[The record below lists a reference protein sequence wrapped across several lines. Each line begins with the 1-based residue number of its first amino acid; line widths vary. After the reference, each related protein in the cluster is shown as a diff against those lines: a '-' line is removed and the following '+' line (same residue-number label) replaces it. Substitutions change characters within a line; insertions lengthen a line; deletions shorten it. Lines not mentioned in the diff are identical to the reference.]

1 MGKTTKKA
9 LTMEYSYSIESIL
22 EAVNNL
28 NKKNDKK
35 KTTVISNN
43 VKINFKI
50 PSDTEQLI
58 NQAEKYIKKGK

>member
-1 MGKTTKKA
+1 
-9 LTMEYSYSIESIL
+9 MEYSYSIESIL

>member
-1 MGKTTKKA
+1 
-9 LTMEYSYSIESIL
+9 MEYSYSIESIL

-43 VKINFKI
+43 VKINVKI